1 MPNLKDYVW
10 MRQQWPRFRHV
21 LVGTHTAVLILCA
34 SGLLLLH
41 EDPQAW
47 IYVRLALMVL
57 CPLLAGLLL
66 ASTAVAM
73 WLLYKARREIREPW
87 PAGRRRPTG
96 GGSHAS
102 GERQEEGASPRVTA
116 RFRYLPGARRV
127 DRGRRRRLSF
137 SFLSFAATPS
147 ISSTYMPLLR
157 APAPPR

>member
-1 MPNLKDYVW
+1 MPDLKDYVW
-10 MRQQWPRFRHV
+10 RRFRHV

-73 WLLYKARREIREPW
+73 WLLYKARREIRGLAQLAADARLE
-87 PAGRRRPTG
+87 AAHTRQEKDKKKGRRRG
-96 GGSHAS
+96 
-102 GERQEEGASPRVTA
+102 
-116 RFRYLPGARRV
+116 
-127 DRGRRRRLSF
+127 
-137 SFLSFAATPS
+137 
-147 ISSTYMPLLR
+147 
-157 APAPPR
+157 

>member
-41 EDPQAW
+41 DEEDPQAW

-57 CPLLAGLLL
+57 LL

-73 WLLYKARREIREPW
+73 
-87 PAGRRRPTG
+87 
-96 GGSHAS
+96 
-102 GERQEEGASPRVTA
+102 
-116 RFRYLPGARRV
+116 
-127 DRGRRRRLSF
+127 RL
-137 SFLSFAATPS
+137 
-147 ISSTYMPLLR
+147 IQSTTR
-157 APAPPR
+157 NS

>member
-1 MPNLKDYVW
+1 MPDLKDYVW
-10 MRQQWPRFRHV
+10 RRFRHV

-73 WLLYKARREIREPW
+73 WLLYKARREIRDLGQLAADARLET
-87 PAGRRRPTG
+87 AHT
-96 GGSHAS
+96 
-102 GERQEEGASPRVTA
+102 RQEKDNEEGASPRVTA

-127 DRGRRRRLSF
+127 DRGRRRRLS
-137 SFLSFAATPS
+137 SSLLSFAATPS

>member
-1 MPNLKDYVW
+1 

-73 WLLYKARREIREPW
+73 WLLYKARREIRDLGQLATDARLE
-87 PAGRRRPTG
+87 AAHTRQEKDKKKGRRRG
-96 GGSHAS
+96 
-102 GERQEEGASPRVTA
+102 
-116 RFRYLPGARRV
+116 
-127 DRGRRRRLSF
+127 
-137 SFLSFAATPS
+137 
-147 ISSTYMPLLR
+147 
-157 APAPPR
+157 